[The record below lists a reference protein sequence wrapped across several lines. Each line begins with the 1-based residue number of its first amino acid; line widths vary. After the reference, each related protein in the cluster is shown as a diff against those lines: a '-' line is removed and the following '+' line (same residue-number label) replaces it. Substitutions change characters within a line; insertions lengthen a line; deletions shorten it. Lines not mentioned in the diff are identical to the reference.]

1 MRTFVKAIA
10 TLGVASFATPAM
22 TATINI
28 DFETYSGGDTIV
40 AGTDVGGGLS
50 FDRNL
55 RIDATGLLSG
65 PPATSGKVAFA
76 PNATFAQGDDVVGL
90 FSAAVSSLRLGAGDL
105 GFDRDTVILT
115 AFDSDMNVLGTDRFS
130 NASAQFLE
138 VAATGIRSFFLEF
151 DDVRPPAGTGSGG
164 FDNISF
170 EVAEVSLPASLPVL
184 ITGMLGL
191 GYLGRRRKA
200 G

>member
-1 MRTFVKAIA
+1 MRFITSGIVAAWVLAFV
-10 TLGVASFATPAM
+10 TPAM
-22 TATINI
+22 SATLNI
-28 DFETYSGGDTIV
+28 DFEEYIGGATIA

-50 FDRNL
+50 FDRSV

-65 PPATSGKVAFA
+65 PPATSGNVAFA
-76 PNATFAQGDDVVGL
+76 PNATFAQGDDVVGT
-90 FSAAVSSLRLGAGDL
+90 FSSVVSNLRLGAGDL

-115 AFDSDMNVLGTDRFS
+115 AFDINMNVLGTDSFS

-138 VAATGIRSFFLEF
+138 VAASGISSFFLEF

-170 EVAEVSLPASLPVL
+170 EISEVPVPASLPAL
-184 ITGMLGL
+184 MTGLLGFGL
-191 GYLGRRRKA
+191 LRRKRKA
-200 G
+200 S